1 MNETKFKI
9 GDRVRVIADIGTFVD
24 VAGKTGTVRV
34 ITIKNDIPIIGVEF
48 DENVKGHTL
57 GLGEEYCKSMHGL
70 NCLEKHLEPIT
81 ADEKIVITSDG
92 KTTTA
97 KLYEGKKL
105 VKSAEA
111 VCSPD
116 DKFDFERGAG
126 IAINR
131 LLEWDFVPVEEE
143 PYYNG
148 KVVCISNGCYETAFT
163 VGKIYEITEGEL
175 KAESC
180 AYLTEIKKVSDIN
193 EHFKREGVKFLEIV
207 E

>member
-1 MNETKFKI
+1 MNEPKFKVGQHYRTARGNVI
-9 GDRVRVIADIGTFVD
+9 KISEMNEAYARYELISGKDVGRDRFHINSLYA
-24 VAGKTGTVRV
+24 
-34 ITIKNDIPIIGVEF
+34 E
-48 DENVKGHTL
+48 ELTL
-57 GLGEEYCKSMHGL
+57 VC
-70 NCLEKHLEPIT
+70 
-81 ADEKIVITSDG
+81 EKIVITTDG

-97 KLYEGKKL
+97 KMYDGKKL
-105 VKSAEA
+105 VNSAKA
-111 VCSPD
+111 ICSPD
-116 DKFDFERGAG
+116 DEFDFERGAG
-126 IAINR
+126 IAISR
-131 LLEWDFVPVEEE
+131 LLGWDFVPVEEE

-148 KVVCISNGCYETAFT
+148 KVVCVSSGCYDTAFT

>member
-1 MNETKFKI
+1 MYMNGRDLFRMPASFE
-9 GDRVRVIADIGTFVD
+9 
-24 VAGKTGTVRV
+24 
-34 ITIKNDIPIIGVEF
+34 
-48 DENVKGHTL
+48 DEINSVVF
-57 GLGEEYCKSMHGL
+57 
-70 NCLEKHLEPIT
+70 EK
-81 ADEKIVITSDG
+81 
-92 KTTTA
+92 
-97 KLYEGKKL
+97 
-105 VKSAEA
+105 
-111 VCSPD
+111 
-116 DKFDFERGAG
+116 GAG
-126 IAINR
+126 IAISR

-148 KVVCISNGCYETAFT
+148 KVVCVSSGCYGTAFT